1 MRFCLVIT
9 LIIINQIIAYANECA
24 DVLDCLRKKELS
36 NIHLEQ
42 TQSSSY
48 DKLMFNWQIEFLKEF
63 DIKLTDADFFRNNEP
78 TEVTLGSVFYY
89 INKGDYYFHNY
100 IDKKLEAL
108 EYYKIALEQ
117 SRTLKDKRLECEVLK
132 KILWFHRVNYLYD
145 NNTYKGYLDD
155 YKVAAY
161 DNFEQANYHYFNL
174 ILNFKNYYVDQW
186 NNASHMWLLRYFE
199 TNEAPFLKA
208 LTYTVF
214 ASYYEEINDYKK
226 VKNCIEIAE
235 EAFSKIPFNYK
246 KNSVNQLLMF
256 AARIASKDRN
266 LEQLQYYLSQFD
278 TTVTHKSNFQYKAL
292 YFFYGSVYDTLT
304 GNYKSAYNKFMRY
317 DLVLDSFKRYKY
329 NDLLNELET
338 IYQTAEKEKQILEEQ
353 QKAQTSRNWL
363 VVAIVA
369 LILGTGIA
377 ILVQKNTAKK
387 RQLAEQEVLLKQQR
401 VENLLK
407 EQELASIDAM
417 IAGQEKERQEVANE
431 LHDDLGG
438 LMASIKLHFN
448 SFKKEP
454 DEKTNNLYSKTES
467 LIDEAYQKIRAIAHA
482 KNSGVIAKHGLLK
495 SINEMAQKVS
505 IANNLTINVNDHG
518 LDDRLENTMELT
530 LFRVIQEL
538 ITNIVKHSNASEAN
552 IHLTKHPDYLNIMIE
567 DNGDGFDTAG
577 ITTRSQGMGLKSV
590 DKRISH
596 LGGSMNIDSEIGRG
610 TTIIIEVPT

>member
-1 MRFCLVIT
+1 M
-9 LIIINQIIAYANECA
+9 NQVVVHANECS
-24 DVLDCLRKKELS
+24 DPLDCLRRKELS
-36 NIHLEQ
+36 NIHLEN
-42 TQSSSY
+42 TQLSSY
-48 DKLMFNWQIEFLKEF
+48 DKLMLNWQIELLKEF
-63 DIKLTDADFFRNNEP
+63 DIKLTDSVFFKNHGP
-78 TEVTLGSVFYY
+78 TEITLGSVYFY
-89 INKGDYYFHNY
+89 INKGDYYFHNF
-100 IDKKLEAL
+100 IDKKIEAL
-108 EYYKIALEQ
+108 EYYKTALEQ
-117 SRTLKDKRLECEVLK
+117 SRTLGDKRLECEVLK
-132 KILWFHRVNYLYD
+132 KILWFHRINYLYD
-145 NNTYKGYLDD
+145 NNTYKSYLDD

-161 DNFEQANYHYFNL
+161 DNFELANYHYFNL

-186 NNASHMWLLRYFE
+186 DNASHQWLIRYFE
-199 TNEAPFLKA
+199 THEVPFLKA
-208 LTYTVF
+208 VTYTVF
-214 ASYYEEINDYKK
+214 ASYYEEINNYEK
-226 VKNCIEIAE
+226 VWDGIRIAE
-235 EAFSKIPFNYK
+235 EAFSKIPYNYK
-246 KNSVNQLLMF
+246 KNNVNQLLMF
-256 AARIASKDRN
+256 AARIAAKDRD
-266 LEQLQYYLSQFD
+266 LEQLNYYLSQFD
-278 TTVTHKSNFQYKAL
+278 TTVVNKSNFQFKAL
-292 YFFYGSVYDTLT
+292 YFFYSSVYDTLT
-304 GNYKSAYNKFMRY
+304 GDYKSAYHKYMRF
-317 DLVLDSFKRYKY
+317 DLSQDSLRRYKY

-353 QKAQTSRNWL
+353 QKAQITRNWL

-369 LILGTGIA
+369 LVLGTGMA
-377 ILVQKNTAKK
+377 VLLQKNTAKK

-407 EQELASIDAM
+407 AQELASIDAM

-448 SFKKEP
+448 SFKSEP
-454 DEKTNNLYSKTES
+454 NQATNKLYEKTES

-505 IANNLTINVNDHG
+505 IANNLAINVNDHG

-552 IHLTKHPDYLNIMIE
+552 IHLTKHSDYLNIMIE